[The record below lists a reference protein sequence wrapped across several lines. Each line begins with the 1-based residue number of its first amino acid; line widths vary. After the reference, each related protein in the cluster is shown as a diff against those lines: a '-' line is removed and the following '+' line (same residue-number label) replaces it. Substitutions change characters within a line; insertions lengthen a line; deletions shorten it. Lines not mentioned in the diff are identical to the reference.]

1 MKSLRILFCLPNLA
15 GGGAERMVL
24 TVAASLDRQRFRT
37 RLFVHEQWGQHL
49 GSLAP
54 DQDIHFEHDRPYR
67 RTDLVRSFLA
77 TFREVG
83 NADVVVG
90 AIEGRATFLALLA
103 GLLRRR
109 PIVVWVHA
117 DWLQFSR
124 YVSWRQRLALRLY
137 RFADRIVCCSV
148 GAQEAFATMLPKA
161 RSSLVTIHN
170 GIDVERVR
178 RLSVEQI
185 APEHE
190 AIFEK
195 QTIVAVGRLDV
206 QKGYDILIR
215 AHARLRQHVDCNL
228 VIIGD
233 GPEGDALRLYAKEHT
248 VADSVHFLGFQK
260 NPFRYMRR
268 ASVYAMSSRFEGF
281 ALVLVEAMTCGAPVV
296 SVACPSGPSEVLDD
310 GKYGLLVETENPD
323 AIALAL
329 KQVLTDAAMRERLS
343 ALSRERCAAFDISAL
358 TREWTALFDGLA
370 TTSRKPRRR
379 PTHALEEP
387 DLG

>member
-37 RLFVHEQWGQHL
+37 RLFVHEQWGQHIA
-49 GSLAP
+49 SLAP
-54 DQDIHFEHDRPYR
+54 DQDVHFEHDRPYR

-90 AIEGRATFLALLA
+90 AMEGRATFLALLA

-178 RLSVEQI
+178 RLSVENI
-185 APEHE
+185 AP
-190 AIFEK
+190 
-195 QTIVAVGRLDV
+195 
-206 QKGYDILIR
+206 
-215 AHARLRQHVDCNL
+215 
-228 VIIGD
+228 
-233 GPEGDALRLYAKEHT
+233 
-248 VADSVHFLGFQK
+248 
-260 NPFRYMRR
+260 
-268 ASVYAMSSRFEGF
+268 
-281 ALVLVEAMTCGAPVV
+281 
-296 SVACPSGPSEVLDD
+296 
-310 GKYGLLVETENPD
+310 
-323 AIALAL
+323 
-329 KQVLTDAAMRERLS
+329 
-343 ALSRERCAAFDISAL
+343 
-358 TREWTALFDGLA
+358 
-370 TTSRKPRRR
+370 
-379 PTHALEEP
+379 
-387 DLG
+387 